1 MRAVDLQCCPV
12 IALLRK
18 ERAAEKY
25 AAIFGEAALHQ
36 NAAIT
41 ELERGWSIDY
51 SAIRSRN
58 NKCTIIP
65 EILPVGSDRPFAEL
79 MRDFR
84 LYIVAIQRISRHLET
99 SNILGSSGYKIHYA
113 AKSAAAIK

>member
-1 MRAVDLQCCPV
+1 MRAVDLQCCPI

-36 NAAIT
+36 NASIT
-41 ELERGWSIDY
+41 ELEGGWSIDY

-58 NKCTIIP
+58 NKCAIISK
-65 EILPVGSDRPFAEL
+65 ILPVGSHRPFAEL
-79 MRDFR
+79 TGDFR
-84 LYIVAIQRISRHLET
+84 LYIVPIQRISRHFKT
-99 SNILGSSGYKIHYA
+99 ANVPGSSGYKIHYA
-113 AKSAAAIK
+113 AK